1 MHRREGDHRAYFSG
15 ETFDADLAAVL
26 EALGLERV
34 LLEGLAGAGGPAV
47 GSGTWQ
53 LYAPGD

>member
-1 MHRREGDHRAYFSG
+1 MHRRVTIGYG
-15 ETFDADLAAVL
+15 ETFDADLAAVI

-34 LLEGLAGAGGPAV
+34 LLDGLAGAGGPAV